1 MRASYFCKKLS
12 ELGIDT
18 VSGVPDSLLKNFC
31 EYLDKSVL
39 QQVASSFP
47 VIDIPHTHTHHGRSI
62 QLVDFFTSP

>member
-31 EYLDKSVL
+31 EYLDKS
-39 QQVASSFP
+39 QNGETDDG
-47 VIDIPHTHTHHGRSI
+47 I
-62 QLVDFFTSP
+62 